1 MTITDDNFIIIS
13 ILMIHFMQISKCDT
27 CKGIIK
33 NNKVSVAVK
42 TPELIYKNFDF
53 CWKCGELIIEFLEEK
68 KLLTKPAKRK

>member
-1 MTITDDNFIIIS
+1 
-13 ILMIHFMQISKCDT
+13 MIHFMQISKCDI

-68 KLLTKPAKRK
+68 KLLIKPAKKK